1 MRLQAA
7 GLLCGLTVGGLA
19 VMAVWNVGGGGQEA
33 GAQGGS
39 SAWSRIEAKPSPV
52 PLPRTATAGM
62 GAGSAARLD
71 GSGSAGARNA
81 WLRCE
86 VPACQPRARLVRT
99 VWRTEPGSA
108 GGFLRVADS
117 GTDATAGPSSS
128 SAQHEGQSNTT
139 QTAQA
144 GGENLSAADRKFMT
158 KAAGGGLFEAAV
170 GSLASQKGESQGV
183 KDFGAMLNE
192 HHSMANQE
200 LEALAAAKGV
210 KLPSE
215 MPKDKKKTID
225 RLSRADGQKFDRQ
238 FVKQVGIK
246 DHEKDIAD
254 FEKAAGE
261 TKDPELKAWIT
272 KTLPNLRKHLET
284 AQQLAETTGAKPSSN

>member
-19 VMAVWNVGGGGQEA
+19 VLGVWNAGGAGQETGTHA
-33 GAQGGS
+33 GS
-39 SAWSRIEAKPSPV
+39 SAWSRIEARPSHL
-52 PLPRTATAGM
+52 PLPRTATAG
-62 GAGSAARLD
+62 AGMESAARTD
-71 GSGSAGARNA
+71 GSSNAGAQDV
-81 WLRCE
+81 WLRCD
-86 VPACQPRARLVRT
+86 VPACQPRARLVRA
-99 VWRTEPGSA
+99 VWQTEPGPA
-108 GGFLRVADS
+108 GSFLRVADP
-117 GTDATAGPSSS
+117 GTDGTAGPSST
-128 SAQHEGQSNTT
+128 HDGQSNAS
-139 QTAQA
+139 QTGA
-144 GGENLSAADRKFMT
+144 ETLSAADRKFMT
-158 KAAGGGLFEAAV
+158 KAAGGGMFEAAV
-170 GSLASQKGESQGV
+170 GALASQKGASQGV

-192 HHSMANQE
+192 HHSLANQE

-215 MPKDKKKTID
+215 MPRSKKKTID

-238 FVKQVGIK
+238 FVKEVGIR

-272 KTLPNLRKHLET
+272 RTLPNLRKHLET